1 MPRQVLIPIADGSEE
16 IEVVTVIDTLRRAG
30 AKVTV
35 ASCQPNGNLSITASQ
50 KTLLK
55 ADTHIE
61 ACTGKPFHLIALPG
75 GIPGAENLKGCPP
88 LISLLHD
95 QQKAGKWYAAICASP
110 AVVLSHHGLLDN
122 THATCYPSFMDQLE
136 GALPH
141 PGNTIVVDDKKR
153 VITAQGPG
161 NAMGFAFKLIDAL
174 YGKDAFRPIAK
185 QMIADWAL

>member
-1 MPRQVLIPIADGSEE
+1 MPRQVLIPITDGSEE
-16 IEVVTVIDTLRRAG
+16 IEVVTIIDTLRRAG
-30 AKVTV
+30 AQVTV
-35 ASCQPNGNLSITASQ
+35 ASCKPDGNLSITASQ
-50 KTLLK
+50 KTLLT
-55 ADTHIE
+55 ADTQIE
-61 ACTGKPFHLIALPG
+61 ACIGKQFHLIALPG
-75 GIPGAENLKGCPP
+75 GMPGAENLKTCET
-88 LISLLHD
+88 LISLLRD

-122 THATCYPSFMDQLE
+122 AHATCYPSFMDQLE

-174 YGKDAFRPIAK
+174 YGKDTFRPIAK